1 MNTSLWMANTPGH
14 WATMSSILIWKISC
28 DILSP
33 KGTHRN
39 LYLLRWV
46 LNIVRS
52 EASSERCI
60 PNKALLPSTFGEFG
74 GSCEDVSYLLEGW
87 SFVVLMDDCLVQVLG
102 VKTDLQ
108 LAICLFGVCQA
119 ADPWCVHSL
128 LGDDSL
134 VGPSLLAPF

>member
-1 MNTSLWMANTPGH
+1 MNTSSWMANTPRH

-46 LNIVRS
+46 LNVVRS

-60 PNKALLPSTFGEFG
+60 PKKALLLST
-74 GSCEDVSYLLEGW
+74 LEN
-87 SFVVLMDDCLVQVLG
+87 LVQVLG
-102 VKTDLQ
+102 VKAYPQ
-108 LAICLFGVCQA
+108 LAICLFGVHQA
-119 ADPWCVHSL
+119 ADPWCGLSL
-128 LGDDSL
+128 FGDDSL
-134 VGPSLLAPF
+134 PDHLC